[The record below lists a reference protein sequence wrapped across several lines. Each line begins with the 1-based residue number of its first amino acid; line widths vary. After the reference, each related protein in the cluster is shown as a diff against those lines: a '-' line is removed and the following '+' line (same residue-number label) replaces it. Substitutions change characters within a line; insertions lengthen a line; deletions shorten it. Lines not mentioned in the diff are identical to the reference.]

1 MRPIR
6 LIFAFYYFYPIKLLC
21 RVLKAVLGH
30 SDASCCV
37 VFFISLSNQLLN
49 FVFIRKINIIRIIL
63 YQFLKHL
70 FAVSYPLFLLKRGRT
85 CTKKFCL
92 TEGHDAV
99 QRTRIGIPLK
109 CTSHLHSRYIL
120 WLWDCCN
127 LIQDMTFFETPM
139 HCLTC
144 PLFVPSLKIIFSF
157 FALPVLIYFL
167 NLLAL
172 LKSTN

>member
-99 QRTRIGIPLK
+99 QRTRIGIPPIK
-109 CTSHLHSRYIL
+109 YLHHS
-120 WLWDCCN
+120 N
-127 LIQDMTFFETPM
+127 
-139 HCLTC
+139 
-144 PLFVPSLKIIFSF
+144 
-157 FALPVLIYFL
+157 ALPICIRAIYCGYGIVVI
-167 NLLAL
+167 
-172 LKSTN
+172 